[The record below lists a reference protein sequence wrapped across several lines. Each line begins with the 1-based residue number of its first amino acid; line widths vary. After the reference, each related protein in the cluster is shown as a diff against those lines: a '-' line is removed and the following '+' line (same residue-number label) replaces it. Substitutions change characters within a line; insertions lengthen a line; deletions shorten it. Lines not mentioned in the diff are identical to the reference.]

1 MDQLNRRAMMRG
13 ILCGAAVVG
22 VGLALPFGA
31 AEAMPVDAS
40 VNAPEGLIADAQWS
54 TQHWR
59 HGNNWHGNN

>member
-22 VGLALPFGA
+22 VGLALPLGA

-40 VNAPEGLIADAQWS
+40 PVNAPEG
-54 TQHWR
+54 
-59 HGNNWHGNN
+59 